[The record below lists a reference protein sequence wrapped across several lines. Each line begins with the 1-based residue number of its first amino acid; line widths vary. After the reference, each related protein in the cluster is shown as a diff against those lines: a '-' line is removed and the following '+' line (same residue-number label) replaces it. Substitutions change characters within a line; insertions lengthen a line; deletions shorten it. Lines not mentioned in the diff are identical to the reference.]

1 MAEKK
6 QKNAGGEAA
15 TGKAASSSDEKKS
28 HTSGGSAEATGASGQ
43 KKTKG
48 GKQQQQDTTTPAA
61 VPKQVAK
68 QEKIDET
75 LRYIVRIGGTDI
87 DGRKPIRSA
96 LPKVRGVGI
105 NFSNAIIKAMHLDGG
120 KKLGKFTEEEMTSV
134 EQAIKK
140 PEALG
145 IPTFMFNRRRDF
157 ETGTDMHATSAD
169 LEVAF
174 KRDVEFLKKIKSYR
188 GIRHFYGLK
197 LRGQRT
203 ASRGAGMHGRS
214 GKTIGV
220 LRTKLMAQ
228 AKEQAATAGDKGG
241 KSKAPAAKKEEKK

>member
-6 QKNAGGEAA
+6 QKAHNAGEARRGGTAATAATAESGKTQAATPEAA
-15 TGKAASSSDEKKS
+15 ATPVTAKKS
-28 HTSGGSAEATGASGQ
+28 KGGM
-43 KKTKG
+43 G
-48 GKQQQQDTTTPAA
+48 GKQPPQARPAA
-61 VPKQVAK
+61 KP
-68 QEKIDET
+68 EKIDET
-75 LRYIVRIGGTDI
+75 LRYIVRMGGTDI

-96 LPKVRGVGI
+96 LPKVRGIGMS
-105 NFSNAIIKAMHLDGG
+105 FSNAIIKAMNLDGQ
-120 KKLGKFTEEEMTSV
+120 KKLGKFTEEEVASI

-145 IPTFMFNRRRDF
+145 IPAFMFNRRRDF

-188 GIRHFYGLK
+188 GIRHFYGIK

-203 ASRGAGMHGRS
+203 GSRGAGMHGRS

-228 AKEQAATAGDKGG
+228 AKEQAAGEKGKG
-241 KSKAPAAKKEEKK
+241 APAKKEEKK

>member
-6 QKNAGGEAA
+6 QKTHGNAVGEAA
-15 TGKAASSSDEKKS
+15 TTGAASEQDKNVQAQ
-28 HTSGGSAEATGASGQ
+28 GAEAAPT

-48 GKQQQQDTTTPAA
+48 GKQQQQQPQAQQ
-61 VPKQVAK
+61 PSAK
-68 QEKIDET
+68 LERIDET

-87 DGRKPIRSA
+87 DGRKPIKSA

-105 NFSNAIIKAMHLDGG
+105 SFSNAIIRAMNLDGG
-120 KKLGKFTEEEMTSV
+120 KKLGKFTEEEIASV
-134 EQAIKK
+134 EQGIKK

-157 ETGTDMHATSAD
+157 DTGADMHAASAD

-174 KRDVEFLKKIKSYR
+174 KRDVEFMKRIKSYR

-203 ASRGAGMHGRS
+203 GSRGAGMHGRS

-228 AKEQAATAGDKGG
+228 AKEQAAAGEKG
-241 KSKAPAAKKEEKK
+241 KEAPSKKEEKK

>member
-1 MAEKK
+1 MTEKK
-6 QKNAGGEAA
+6 QKNAEGGEEAA
-15 TGKAASSSDEKKS
+15 VKAVGNEKKS
-28 HTSGGSAEATGASGQ
+28 QASGSSDRAEAAIAGQ

-48 GKQQQQDTTTPAA
+48 GKQQSQQNAPT
-61 VPKQVAK
+61 VAK
-68 QEKIDET
+68 PVARPEKIDET

-228 AKEQAATAGDKGG
+228 AKEAAASEKG
-241 KSKAPAAKKEEKK
+241 KDAAKKEEKK

>member
-6 QKNAGGEAA
+6 QKNAVGGEAA
-15 TGKAASSSDEKKS
+15 GKAVSDEKKS
-28 HTSGGSAEATGASGQ
+28 SSSGGSSAETVTGQ

-48 GKQQQQDTTTPAA
+48 GKQQQQSQQATAA
-61 VPKQVAK
+61 AKPVARP
-68 QEKIDET
+68 EKIDET
-75 LRYIVRIGGTDI
+75 LRYIVRMGGTDI
-87 DGRKPIRSA
+87 DGRKTIKSA

-105 NFSNAIIKAMHLDGG
+105 SFSNAIIKSMNLDGG
-120 KKLGKFTEEEMTSV
+120 KKLGKFTEEEIASI
-134 EQAIKK
+134 EQGIKK
-140 PEALG
+140 PETLG
-145 IPTFMFNRRRDF
+145 IPAFMFNRRRDF

-203 ASRGAGMHGRS
+203 GSRGAGMHGRS

-228 AKEQAATAGDKGG
+228 AKEAAAGEKG
-241 KSKAPAAKKEEKK
+241 KEAPAAKKEEKK

>member
-6 QKNAGGEAA
+6 QKNAGEAA
-15 TGKAASSSDEKKS
+15 GKAVSDEKKS
-28 HTSGGSAEATGASGQ
+28 HTSGSAEATAVSGQ

-48 GKQQQQDTTTPAA
+48 GKQQQDAPT
-61 VPKQVAK
+61 VAK
-68 QEKIDET
+68 PVARPEKIDET

-105 NFSNAIIKAMHLDGG
+105 NFSNAIINAMHLDGG

-228 AKEQAATAGDKGG
+228 AKEAAASEKG
-241 KSKAPAAKKEEKK
+241 KDATKKEEKK